1 MGSNVFRRL
10 IRPHSIESSF
20 DMKLKIQQAAR
31 VLASAKQVIALTGAG
46 ISVESGIPPF
56 RGKGGLWEKIDP
68 MKYAHIRAFERDPV
82 EVWNVLFKAMNADLV
97 KAQPNKAHHGLARL
111 EQLGCLRT
119 VITQNIDGLH
129 HRAGQQ
135 DVIEFHGT
143 FASHSCMI
151 CRRRIASS
159 RVDFRRIPPQC
170 SCGGILRPDVV
181 MFGETILPEHL
192 RRAQMLASTC
202 DVMLVVGTSATVEP
216 AAYLPVVAKRSGATI
231 VEINPDRTQLSG
243 HISDMI
249 LLGPAGE
256 MIGQLVAAVELA
268 QRLDKNDV

>member
-1 MGSNVFRRL
+1 
-10 IRPHSIESSF
+10 
-20 DMKLKIQQAAR
+20 MKTQIQQAAR

-68 MKYAHIRAFERDPV
+68 MKYAHIRAFERNPV
-82 EVWNVLFKAMNADLV
+82 EVWNVLFKMLNADLV
-97 KAQPNKAHHGLARL
+97 HAQPNKAHHGLARL
-111 EQLGCLRT
+111 ERLGRMHT

-129 HRAGQQ
+129 QRAGQQ

-151 CRRRIASS
+151 CRKRIASNHL
-159 RVDFRRIPPQC
+159 DFKRIPPKC

-181 MFGETILPEHL
+181 MFGEAINPERL
-192 RRAQMLASTC
+192 QRAQMLASTC

-216 AAYLPVVAKRSGATI
+216 AAYLPVIAKRGGATI
-231 VEINPDRTQLSG
+231 VEINPDPTHLSG
-243 HISDMI
+243 RISDMN

-256 MIGQLVAAVELA
+256 MVEQLVAAVELT
-268 QRLDKNDV
+268 QTLDKKGV

>member
-1 MGSNVFRRL
+1 MNRIVSRRY
-10 IRPHSIESSF
+10 IRPHSLELSF
-20 DMKLKIQQAAR
+20 DMKTKIQQAAR

-68 MKYAHIRAFERDPV
+68 MKYAHIRAFESDPV
-82 EVWNVLFKAMNADLV
+82 EVWNVLFKAMNTDLV
-97 KAQPNKAHHGLARL
+97 NAQPNKAHHGLARL
-111 EQLGCLRT
+111 EQLGYLHT

-143 FASHSCMI
+143 FASHSCML
-151 CRRRIASS
+151 CRQRIASN
-159 RVDFRRIPPQC
+159 RVDFNQIPPQC

-181 MFGETILPEHL
+181 MFGEAINPGHL
-192 RRAQMLASTC
+192 QRAQKLASSC

-216 AAYLPVVAKRSGATI
+216 AAYLPVIAKRSGATI
-231 VEINPDRTQLSG
+231 IEINPDHTQLSG
-243 HISDMI
+243 PISDMT

-256 MIGQLVAAVELA
+256 IIGQLVDAVELVS
-268 QRLDKNDV
+268 NVE